1 MHMSYVTCAVY
12 ALVLQHHAGSTTCS
26 TCVNLYRHLW
36 YIQAYL
42 PKGQGGRLL
51 ARMQAIRY
59 AGVCVSSFLVTF
71 LGNDKRQELLL

>member
-1 MHMSYVTCAVY
+1 M
-12 ALVLQHHAGSTTCS
+12 
-26 TCVNLYRHLW
+26 NLYRHLW